1 MAAALAPAV
10 WLGSEACLKNRELAA
25 AHEQLRVLTA
35 EEQRLDTALA
45 FLRGPETRRAG
56 TREDRNKPRGLYFV
70 KRTGTAE
77 RPGTPPACSVL
88 TPAVA
93 VTAEPEGVPPHPP
106 RRSW

>member
-1 MAAALAPAV
+1 MVALPRPRPQTQRHFLPWISMAAALAPAV

-70 KRTGTAE
+70 KRTG
-77 RPGTPPACSVL
+77 RPKGQA
-88 TPAVA
+88 
-93 VTAEPEGVPPHPP
+93 P
-106 RRSW
+106 RRPVPS